1 MTAEP
6 KFTPKLLSAP
16 EYVLALFD
24 RRDNVAVLTRN
35 RTTRQT
41 VQRITI
47 AETVASPEFQ
57 SWLRY
62 ENFAGADIYFGMN
75 PIKDG
80 AYNRTKGSI
89 REIRHLYLDLD
100 KDGSQA
106 LEVIRDST
114 EIPPPNFV
122 LDTSP
127 GKHQVV
133 WKVEGIARGQAES
146 LLYKIANHF
155 GGDPAA
161 TDSARVLR
169 LPGFVNRKY
178 EYQFIV
184 QAVQESDR
192 MYGPRDF
199 VIQQDSPET
208 PRHFGEAHQE
218 SSRTGSP
225 GYKSQSENDWAY
237 AKRALA
243 RGDGS
248 EKIIRE
254 IAAFRA
260 GEKHDPD
267 DYARRTVTKAQADLK
282 HSTSSS
288 EHAPSVRNGTSHE
301 PAH

>member
-6 KFTPKLLSAP
+6 KFTRKSLSASK
-16 EYVLALFD
+16 YVLALFEA
-24 RRDNVAVLTRN
+24 RDNVAVLIRN

-41 VQRITI
+41 VQRITT
-47 AETVASPEFQ
+47 AETVACPEFQ

-62 ENFAGADIYFGMN
+62 ENFAGADIYLGMN

-80 AYNRTKGSI
+80 AYSRTKQSI

-100 KDGSQA
+100 NDGSQA
-106 LEVIRDST
+106 LEAIRNST
-114 EIPPPNFV
+114 EVPAPNFV

-127 GKHQVV
+127 GKYQVV
-133 WKVEGIARGQAES
+133 WKIEGIAQDQSES
-146 LLYKIANHF
+146 LLHKIANHF

-178 EYQFIV
+178 EHQFIV
-184 QAVQESDR
+184 QVVQESDR
-192 MYGPRDF
+192 TYGPRDF

-208 PRHFGEAHQE
+208 PRSFGEPREELAQ
-218 SSRTGSP
+218 SNSP
-225 GYKSQSENDWAY
+225 SHKSQSEHDWAY

-243 RGDGS
+243 RGDVP

-254 IAAFRA
+254 IAEFRA

-267 DYARRTVTKAQADLK
+267 DYARRTVTRAQADRK

-288 EHAPSVRNGTSHE
+288 EHAPYVRNGTSHE

>member
-1 MTAEP
+1 MTVEP
-6 KFTPKLLSAP
+6 KFTRKSLSAS

-24 RRDNVAVLTRN
+24 ARDNVAVLVRN

-41 VQRITI
+41 VQRITT
-47 AETVASPEFQ
+47 AETTASREFQ

-62 ENFAGADIYFGMN
+62 ENFAGADIYLGMN

-80 AYNRTKGSI
+80 AYNRTKGNI

-106 LEVIRDST
+106 LEAIRNST
-114 EIPPPNFV
+114 EVPAPNFV

-133 WKVEGIARGQAES
+133 WKIEGIAQDHAES
-146 LLYKIANHF
+146 LLQKIANHF

-169 LPGFVNRKY
+169 LPGFMNRKY
-178 EYQFIV
+178 EHQFIV
-184 QAVQESDR
+184 QVVQESDR

-208 PRHFGEAHQE
+208 PRSFGEPREELAQ
-218 SSRTGSP
+218 GKSP
-225 GYKSQSENDWAY
+225 SHKSQSEHDWAY

-243 RGDGS
+243 RGDVP

-254 IAAFRA
+254 IAEFRA

-267 DYARRTVTKAQADLK
+267 DYARRTVIKAQADLN